1 MPENQIN
8 KLIQF
13 RKLTF
18 EAHCK
23 ILLSGLLEDWAKN
36 SLINKTAP
44 TYNYEDKIPL
54 IIFIEDRIE
63 SLPLLRFSILNTLI
77 MCRLKMPVIVY
88 TTKSKLSSFKSLL
101 EDLNEWVNVLPI
113 NDESIENINN
123 ANYNRLLKDSSFWN
137 QIPAKSILTMQIDAI
152 LIEPIDFTFFNYD
165 YVGAPWSRN
174 KSISTKFYTF
184 SEDLSHETS
193 NHWETLTF
201 NKGCPNDIPF
211 GNGGLSIRNTKKMAF
226 ICDSEPSEEGEP
238 EDIYFSR
245 ALRKN
250 NSTLPTI
257 NEARRFSCESD
268 YFHSIGSHASHLYLK
283 AEEQARIYERH
294 FINLIALIQAS
305 KKCE

>member
-44 TYNYEDKIPL
+44 NYNYEDKIPL
-54 IIFIEDRIE
+54 IIIIEDRIE

-152 LIEPIDFTFFNYD
+152 LIEPIDFTFFN
-165 YVGAPWSRN
+165 N
-174 KSISTKFYTF
+174 
-184 SEDLSHETS
+184 
-193 NHWETLTF
+193 
-201 NKGCPNDIPF
+201 
-211 GNGGLSIRNTKKMAF
+211 
-226 ICDSEPSEEGEP
+226 
-238 EDIYFSR
+238 
-245 ALRKN
+245 
-250 NSTLPTI
+250 
-257 NEARRFSCESD
+257 
-268 YFHSIGSHASHLYLK
+268 
-283 AEEQARIYERH
+283 
-294 FINLIALIQAS
+294 
-305 KKCE
+305 